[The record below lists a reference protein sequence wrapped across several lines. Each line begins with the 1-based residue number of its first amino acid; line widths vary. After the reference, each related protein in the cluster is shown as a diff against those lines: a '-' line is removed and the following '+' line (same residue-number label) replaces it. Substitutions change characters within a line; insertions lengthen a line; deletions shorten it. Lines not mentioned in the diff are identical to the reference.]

1 MLTYEWIS
9 MITLGKDRWNTQ
21 QNLPKPYEAERDA
34 ARQRHADRDAAK
46 PSGPGLLQRLF
57 SRQRADHVQRGL
69 AFLRKDRLSQRAQG

>member
-21 QNLPKPYEAERDA
+21 QDQPKPYEAEREA

-46 PSGPGLLQRLF
+46 PSGPPGLLQRLF
-57 SRQRADHVQRGL
+57 SRQCAYHLPQPPRPVPPHKQASRV
-69 AFLRKDRLSQRAQG
+69 